1 MNVRKRMYW
10 TREIAHNHF
19 DRLSAHP
26 SSTFSQQ
33 TSKKHTS
40 ENKKWFVFSFTFFY
54 YLFNCFLFR
63 PFDRLCFV
71 FISIINMTIVATEDK
86 RNQEWR
92 NSNVGLK
99 LLEKMGYKDGEGIGK
114 RNTNNTALR
123 ALKRKE
129 GLGLGAKIESEGG
142 NSESSNHFSAVLANL
157 QAHHQPAA
165 TTKKSKKKTK
175 KLTLPQNKVTAGHAA
190 KRREAKFGAKSA
202 EDMACIF
209 GNSSVVLDLKPIGET
224 TKEEEKR
231 KKKKRSRDS
240 DDEKRDEDKLEKK
253 KRKKNKKRRKEEKKE
268 KSED

>member
-1 MNVRKRMYW
+1 
-10 TREIAHNHF
+10 
-19 DRLSAHP
+19 
-26 SSTFSQQ
+26 
-33 TSKKHTS
+33 
-40 ENKKWFVFSFTFFY
+40 
-54 YLFNCFLFR
+54 
-63 PFDRLCFV
+63 
-71 FISIINMTIVATEDK
+71 MTIVATEDK

-92 NSNVGLK
+92 NANVGLK
-99 LLEKMGYKDGEGIGK
+99 LLEKMGYKDGQGIGK

-157 QAHHQPAA
+157 QAHHQPA
-165 TTKKSKKKTK
+165 TPTKKSKKKKTK

-209 GNSSVVLDLKPIGET
+209 GNSSIVLDLKPIGET
-224 TKEEEKR
+224 KEEEKK

-240 DDEKRDEDKLEKK
+240 SDDDEEKRDEDKLEKK
-253 KRKKNKKRRKEEKKE
+253 KRKKDKEEAKLLYF
-268 KSED
+268 SEDHEQVIHDQLSMISTSLRYVNSDQYRKSQVQVRKNALMQCGKYFESMREFDVDNYEHHFSERRSSVFV